1 MEEQEAGLEKAREEM
16 EEGRREDERARKEEN
31 AKLVAARSRIAE
43 LENEVEQVSLR
54 LSFARRSDRVADA
67 VRQLNAAK
75 DDLTTEQ
82 AATSTNDDLVRQLR
96 NDVVRL
102 EDTLKAKDD
111 EIAKL
116 YLSMDEF
123 ESRIDAL
130 DQEESETKRQFE
142 VQAENVRQMEDA
154 LDESARQ
161 LLQNEE
167 DLETLRAQLG
177 AEKTVVA
184 GLGAQIAQLSV
195 HKTKAKS
202 PLANEV
208 FSHSRDAVVATLEE
222 ELDVARGE
230 IRDLKERLVEV
241 GTTTIVEVQD
251 VQIRTLEGHKLML
264 EERVESLRKQVDIQ
278 LSPQRTPE
286 KSLFFKPIVG
296 LATPKTPGQFMSNV
310 RSLSCLLLVLTDA
323 AVRLALGLEPR
334 RRRQLDHHSP
344 PRPDPRTRA
353 HRRPPPSPTRL
364 GKH

>member
-1 MEEQEAGLEKAREEM
+1 MCRVMEEQEAGLEKAREEM

-130 DQEESETKRQFE
+130 DQEESETKRQD
-142 VQAENVRQMEDA
+142 RK
-154 LDESARQ
+154 S
-161 LLQNEE
+161 
-167 DLETLRAQLG
+167 
-177 AEKTVVA
+177 VV
-184 GLGAQIAQLSV
+184 
-195 HKTKAKS
+195 
-202 PLANEV
+202 
-208 FSHSRDAVVATLEE
+208 
-222 ELDVARGE
+222 
-230 IRDLKERLVEV
+230 
-241 GTTTIVEVQD
+241 
-251 VQIRTLEGHKLML
+251 
-264 EERVESLRKQVDIQ
+264 
-278 LSPQRTPE
+278 
-286 KSLFFKPIVG
+286 
-296 LATPKTPGQFMSNV
+296 
-310 RSLSCLLLVLTDA
+310 
-323 AVRLALGLEPR
+323 
-334 RRRQLDHHSP
+334 
-344 PRPDPRTRA
+344 
-353 HRRPPPSPTRL
+353 
-364 GKH
+364 